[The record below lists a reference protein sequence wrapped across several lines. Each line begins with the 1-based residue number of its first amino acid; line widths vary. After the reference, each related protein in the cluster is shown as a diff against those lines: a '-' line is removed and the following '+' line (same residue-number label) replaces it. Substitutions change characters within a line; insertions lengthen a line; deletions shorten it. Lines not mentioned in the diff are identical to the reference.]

1 MPDTSGSVT
10 LGQAPAEE
18 VQQPE
23 MPQVIAAKTAFLV
36 IEMPDGSVT
45 VSPSLDVTVMV
56 ERAPTIE
63 DVFKNCSTVIKDVS
77 VEQTAMKAAQHVIN
91 AQMQL
96 GRQIAEAQQNQ
107 QILQQMQNVPVP
119 GQRR

>member
-10 LGQAPAEE
+10 LGQSPEAP
-18 VQQPE
+18 QPE
-23 MPQVIAAKTAFLV
+23 MPQVVAAKTAFLV

-45 VSPSLDVTVMV
+45 VSPQLDINVMV
-56 ERAPTIE
+56 ERPPTID
-63 DVFKNCSTVIKDVS
+63 DVFRASATVVRDVQ
-77 VEQTAMKAAQHVIN
+77 VEQTAMKAAQHVVN

-107 QILQQMQNVPVP
+107 QILSQMQNVPVP